1 MTDWGIAMI
10 HRTNPLVVYA
20 DGPDSARTNPAT
32 VLRLAG
38 IRGTP
43 DVLLGWTVERHPWLG
58 DPALR
63 TLTVLAG
70 YALARLV
77 NEGSIEALPVRLSAV
92 PTIVR
97 AASPDVVVV
106 SGIRRGDA
114 LAFGS
119 SVGWGDAA
127 ARVAPAVVV
136 EVDEQAPDLGAPEIT
151 GNIVAVV
158 PRPPAPGKAPAASRP
173 ADEVDL
179 RIGALVESLMPDEPT
194 LQFGPGGIG
203 EGIARALRRP
213 VRIWSGLVTD
223 SMAELA
229 DRGLLLEPITAAYAW
244 GGDPIRR
251 LAAAGMLRLAPVTVT
266 HDLTAISATPRFVG
280 CNTALQVG
288 LDGAVNVER
297 VGSRVIAAVGGH
309 ADFCAGASRSLGGMS
324 VIALRATNAKGG
336 SSIVPI
342 VDVVST
348 ARSDVQVVVTEHGIA
363 DLRGVGDRE
372 RARRLMAVAAPEH
385 RDTLASAISSNDRAI
400 DTQR

>member
-151 GNIVAVV
+151 CLLYTSPS
-158 PRPPAPGKAPAASRP
+158 PRDRTRSR
-173 ADEVDL
+173 
-179 RIGALVESLMPDEPT
+179 MP
-194 LQFGPGGIG
+194 
-203 EGIARALRRP
+203 
-213 VRIWSGLVTD
+213 S
-223 SMAELA
+223 
-229 DRGLLLEPITAAYAW
+229 
-244 GGDPIRR
+244 
-251 LAAAGMLRLAPVTVT
+251 
-266 HDLTAISATPRFVG
+266 SA
-280 CNTALQVG
+280 
-288 LDGAVNVER
+288 
-297 VGSRVIAAVGGH
+297 
-309 ADFCAGASRSLGGMS
+309 
-324 VIALRATNAKGG
+324 
-336 SSIVPI
+336 
-342 VDVVST
+342 
-348 ARSDVQVVVTEHGIA
+348 
-363 DLRGVGDRE
+363 
-372 RARRLMAVAAPEH
+372 
-385 RDTLASAISSNDRAI
+385 
-400 DTQR
+400 